1 MNFFKEYELQK
12 KMLDL
17 EEANILL
24 AKENVNI
31 QLELFRLGSST
42 IIQLRDAQFSL
53 SDAYDRLIAA
63 RYNTKLAETE
73 LMRLKGELIR

>member
-1 MNFFKEYELQK
+1 
-12 KMLDL
+12 MLEL
-17 EEANILL
+17 EETNILL

-31 QLELFRLGSST
+31 QLELFRLGAST

>member
-1 MNFFKEYELQK
+1 MSSIF
-12 KMLDL
+12 L
-17 EEANILL
+17 ESMSFRKNNILL

-73 LMRLKGELIR
+73 LMRLKGELIK